1 MAANHDFEVKQL
13 LKAYR
18 KGIIS
23 DELFASEMNELRN
36 GEGAGQYVFNG
47 KLYNSEREMLVA
59 FLDEYRCAENFAAEY
74 LGGWNDVS
82 KEECV
87 KGGLRMIEQREAF
100 HAQLLEARLKE
111 LGGSVQCSVPTEQR
125 EKEMAMYAATDKT
138 DAEKLQYLAD
148 QIPDLPKALKFIT
161 DVIDQIEDD
170 QQTKELLRSMVQ
182 DEMSSGQWLLEAND
196 LLNGTNATA

>member
-23 DELFASEMNELRN
+23 DDLFESEMNELRN
-36 GEGAGQYVFNG
+36 GEGADQYVFNG
-47 KLYNSEREMLVA
+47 KSYNSEREMLVA

-82 KEECV
+82 QEACV

-100 HAQLLEARLKE
+100 HAQLLESAAEGTRRERAVRGPDRTARERNGHVRRHRQDGCRKAPIP
-111 LGGSVQCSVPTEQR
+111 GRSNSRPPQG
-125 EKEMAMYAATDKT
+125 
-138 DAEKLQYLAD
+138 AEIYH
-148 QIPDLPKALKFIT
+148 
-161 DVIDQIEDD
+161 
-170 QQTKELLRSMVQ
+170 
-182 DEMSSGQWLLEAND
+182 
-196 LLNGTNATA
+196 